1 MASAEKKRILLVD
14 DEPGIRRILRLF
26 LEVEGFE
33 VFEAENAETALASVK
48 ENRPNLVILDIILY
62 GATGFEVCDAIK
74 NNPATKDTFV
84 MLFTALTKE
93 ADIAEGEKVGADMY
107 LMKPMNP
114 REIVERVK
122 KALTC

>member
-62 GATGFEVCDAIK
+62 GATGFEVCDIIK

-122 KALTC
+122 KALAC

>member
-1 MASAEKKRILLVD
+1 MAAAEKKRVLLVD

-33 VFEAENAETALASVK
+33 VFEADNAENALASIK
-48 ENRPNLVILDIILY
+48 TNKPNLVILDIILY
-62 GATGFEVCDAIK
+62 GATGFEVCDKIK
-74 NNPATKDTFV
+74 SNPATKDIFV

-122 KALTC
+122 KALAC